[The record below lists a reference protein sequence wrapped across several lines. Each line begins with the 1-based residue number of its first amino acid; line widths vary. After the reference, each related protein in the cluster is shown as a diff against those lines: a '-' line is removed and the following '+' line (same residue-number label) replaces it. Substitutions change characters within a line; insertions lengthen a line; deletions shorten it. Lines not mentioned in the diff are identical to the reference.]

1 MSGQDSDQ
9 FVFTIDNSA
18 VNQAPVLAPI
28 GNKTVAQGF
37 QLAFKAN
44 ATDPNGDTLT
54 FSLVSPPVG
63 ASITASGNFTWT
75 PNVAPGNYPVTVR
88 VRDNRIPALTDQE
101 TITVTVQAAD
111 ADPFVDDNGHVFE
124 NAIEWLAEQGITQ
137 GCNPPVN
144 DRFCPNDDVNRGQM
158 AAFLV
163 RAKGYTAISGDFFTD
178 DSGSVFENAIN
189 RLATAQVTLGCNP
202 PANTRYC
209 PNGFV
214 TRGQM
219 AAFLVRAFDL
229 PAYNGPDRFIDD
241 NGHIFEGA
249 IERLAQAG
257 ITVGCNP
264 PANNRYCPNDLVTRG
279 QMAAFLKRALE
290 G

>member
-9 FVFTIDNSA
+9 FVFTIDNAA

-28 GNKTVAQGF
+28 GNKTVVQGF

-54 FSLVSPPVG
+54 FSLVSPPAG